1 MSSSRPAH
9 SSSSSSRTR
18 QSSQARILAQTT
30 LDAELNAEYEESG
43 DSFDYSKLV
52 EAQRSTPSEQQGRS
66 GKVIAYLQHIQ
77 RGKLIQPFG
86 CLLALDEKSFRVIAF
101 SENAPE
107 MLTTHQGAG
116 VPAEILSQMYEEDNK
131 EQSEEGLS
139 LLVSRNLLRLMN
151 GNIRH
156 LREAGMSTF
165 ILTAELAAAPSAV
178 GQ

>member
-1 MSSSRPAH
+1 VLLLHITDLCFPLPFYQLSRSDIWWFFVFQKKTEMSSSRPAH

-18 QSSQARILAQTT
+18 QSSRARILAQTT

-52 EAQRSTPSEQQGRS
+52 EAQRSTPPEQQGRS
-66 GKVIAYLQHIQ
+66 EKVIAYLQHIQ

-107 MLTTHQGAG
+107 NAHNGQ
-116 VPAEILSQMYEEDNK
+116 PCCAE
-131 EQSEEGLS
+131 
-139 LLVSRNLLRLMN
+139 R
-151 GNIRH
+151 
-156 LREAGMSTF
+156 
-165 ILTAELAAAPSAV
+165 
-178 GQ
+178 